1 MENNTLELLLD
12 RKYRKE
18 TYTIGNLYV
27 DGEWFCNALEDK
39 DRGLS
44 QTMTLEEIN
53 KIKVYGET
61 AIPTGR
67 YEVRMDIVSPKY
79 NGVKWYK
86 DNFGGRMPR
95 LESVKGFSGIL
106 IHSGNTALDSNGCIL
121 VGMNKAKGKVLDS
134 RATFQKLW
142 KVLEKARK
150 AGKTIYLTVK

>member
-1 MENNTLELLLD
+1 MENNALELLLD
-12 RKYRKE
+12 RKYKKE
-18 TYTIGNLYV
+18 TYTIGNFYV
-27 DGEWFCNALEDK
+27 DGEWFCNTLEDK

-44 QTMTLEEIN
+44 QTMPIEEIN

-67 YEVRMDIVSPKY
+67 FAVRMDIVSPKY

-142 KVLEKARK
+142 NILEKARK
-150 AGKTIYLTVK
+150 AGKTIYLTVQ